1 MDILRTRGSVS
12 LPGRGEIEVTLD
24 LYDPPLTDDV
34 LPRGWTATI
43 AEGPQLTVGERG
55 LLYLD
60 AQRAAIANPFVVVTS
75 TAGISRIRGVT
86 DV

>member
-1 MDILRTRGSVS
+1 MDILRTHGSLS

-43 AEGPQLTVGERG
+43 ADGPPLTVGEHG

-60 AQRAAIANPFVVVTS
+60 AQRSAIANPFVVAMS

-86 DV
+86 DA